1 MTIYLHH
8 YPASLFSEKVRLL
21 LGYHGLD
28 WQSVIIPNVMPRP
41 LLMPLS
47 GGYRKT
53 PVLQIDANVYCDT
66 QIIGRAL
73 ARHTGDDSLYR
84 LPFVADRVA
93 EWADSQL
100 FRVAVALNFRPE
112 AVAAFMA
119 DWSEAEVARFQA
131 DRAELAKGA
140 PIVAFSANAA
150 ENYLRQYLH
159 ALEAGLD
166 GAYLFGDAPTIAD
179 FSVYHCLWF
188 LDAVPLNRRYLEPFG
203 AVRAW
208 LERMAAFG
216 HGRPQ
221 ESSGEAALAAGRAAT
236 PVIPDVE
243 SSPPAGLSLGQEV
256 AVTPVDYGLV
266 PVTGELVLY
275 SANEI
280 AVRRQDPEAGE
291 IVTHFPTG
299 GFEVRAL

>member
-8 YPASLFSEKVRLL
+8 YPASLFSEKARLL
-21 LGYHGLD
+21 LGYHDLD
-28 WQSVIIPNVMPRP
+28 WQSVIIPNIMPRP

-84 LPFVADRVA
+84 QGFVADRVA

-100 FRVAVALNFRPE
+100 FRVGVALNFRPE

-119 DWSEAEVARFQA
+119 DWSEADVARFQA

-150 ENYLRQYLH
+150 GNYLRQYLQG
-159 ALEAGLD
+159 LEAGLES
-166 GAYLFGDAPTIAD
+166 AYLFGDAPTIAD

-188 LDAVPLNRRYLEPFG
+188 INAVPLNQAFLEPFG

-208 LERMAAFG
+208 LARMASFG
-216 HGRPQ
+216 HGRAQ
-221 ESSGEAALAAGRAAT
+221 DCSAEAALEAGRAAT
-236 PVIPDVE
+236 PVVPELE
-243 SSPPAGLSLGQEV
+243 SSPPAGLSLGQQV
-256 AVTPVDYGLV
+256 AVTPVDYGLI
-266 PVTGELVLY
+266 PVTGELVVY
-275 SANEI
+275 TADEI
-280 AVRRQDPEAGE
+280 AVRRQDEQAGE

-299 GFEVRAL
+299 GFEVSAA